1 MKKKLITGQDE
12 YGFTLYHVYFTGLRR
27 PELENNFLLTYN
39 GKKAP
44 GLDYLIENNHKGKL
58 FMDSGAYPASKKHTD
73 LDIDDYIAY
82 VNEVGHHFDGI
93 AQLDYIPRIQDGSP
107 EQQVEKSARLTWERF
122 LYMWTR
128 IKPELRKKL
137 IYIIHAEDTEPL
149 LRRALEWRDENGE
162 GIQYIGLGLS
172 TIDMAFRWA
181 QLDTAT
187 RLFKEYDYRGQVHGF
202 GLQVLELVQS
212 CPYLT
217 SSDSSSAIRD
227 QMTGRVFIKNEVVK
241 ISDDTEPHHKSS
253 LCENRRD
260 LIEPMLRERAVE
272 MGIDYELAKI
282 NPSERYLWGCKERDA
297 EFNKHFNKH
306 RKIGSGNL
314 FRSRK

>member
-1 MKKKLITGQDE
+1 MSKLITGQAE
-12 YGFTLYHVYFTGLRR
+12 HGFTLYHVYFQGLKR
-27 PELENNFLLTYN
+27 PDLDNNFLVTYN

-44 GLDYLIENNHKGKL
+44 GLDFLVENGHTGKL

-82 VNEVGHHFDGI
+82 VNEVGHHLDAI

-107 EQQVEKSARLTWERF
+107 EEQVEKSARLTWERF
-122 LYMWTR
+122 LYMWPR
-128 IKPELRKKL
+128 IKPEFRKKL

-172 TIDMAFRWA
+172 TTDMAFRWA
-181 QLDTAT
+181 QIDTAT
-187 RLFKEYDYRGQVHGF
+187 RIFKEYDYRGQVHGF

-212 CPYLT
+212 CPHMT

-227 QMTGRVFIKNEVVK
+227 QMTGKVFIQGEQVK
-241 ISDDTEPHHKSS
+241 ISDDTKPHHKSDF
-253 LCENRRD
+253 CQERKD
-260 LIEPMLRERAVE
+260 LLEPKLRKRAE
-272 MGIDYELAKI
+272 KMGIDYDLAKV
-282 NPSERYLWGCKERDA
+282 NAGERYLWGIRERDA
-297 EFNKHFNKH
+297 EFHEHFNKH
-306 RKIGSGNL
+306 KKIGSGNL
-314 FRSRK
+314 FRR